1 MFEKD
6 DGSIKYGKSRAT
18 NGQHWTPDT
27 SNGINPVIVV
37 RFSAH
42 NVFLKQVSLGTLKVK
57 LFESQLILKLGSK
70 GNQKQ
75 GRCNR
80 RAPPKI
86 GKNMIFWRK
95 IVIFHTKYPNN
106 FRASLRSTQFFLSVP
121 P

>member
-1 MFEKD
+1 MY
-6 DGSIKYGKSRAT
+6 YGYAPSGIGDHSRFCLSCVVCRPFSGADS
-18 NGQHWTPDT
+18 GCQVRGAHLKKIA
-27 SNGINPVIVV
+27 SSGINPVIVV

-95 IVIFHTKYPNN
+95 IVRKK
-106 FRASLRSTQFFLSVP
+106 L
-121 P
+121 